1 MNTIKQLIEKY
12 CPDGVEYKKLGEI
25 ARITDYVSNGSFKT
39 IAQNVSYKRE
49 KDYAVLIRLADYTNR
64 FDNSKFVYIDKNAYD
79 FLSKSKLKGGEII
92 MSNVGSCGV
101 AFRCPNLGLPM
112 SLAPNSILIDTDY
125 NDFFYHYLI
134 GTEAQKEIKAI
145 SSKSAMPKFNKT
157 SFKKILVPVP
167 PLPVQREIVRILDS
181 FTSLEAELEAELEA
195 RRKQYEYYRDQLLS
209 FKHLSGGGRD
219 EVEWKTLGEV
229 GTFKRGKYF
238 QKSDMQDE
246 GIPCIHY
253 GQIYTYYNTYIDKTI
268 KFVSKE
274 VASKSTLIRPQ
285 SIIITLT
292 SENIEDV
299 CKPVA
304 WIGNEDVAI
313 SGHSVGLETDMDPKY
328 ITYYLESS
336 HFFKEKRK
344 KARGAKV
351 IEIKPE
357 ELAKIA
363 IPIPPLSTQ
372 RRIVSILDCFESLV
386 NDISTGLPAEIAAR
400 HQQYEYYRDQLL
412 SFKRK
417 S

>member
-1 MNTIKQLIEKY
+1 MNTIKELLDKY
-12 CPDGVEYKKLGEI
+12 CPDGVEYKKLGEVAEI
-25 ARITDYVSNGSFKT
+25 VGGRDYKHLSPGNIPVYGSGGVMTYVDDYAYNQPTVLLPRKGSISNVFYVDKPFWNVDT
-39 IAQNVSYKRE
+39 IFYTKI
-49 KDYAVLIRLADYTNR
+49 KDYLLPKYLYYYICNCHIEKLNTSNAARPALTRTVLN
-64 FDNSKFVYIDKNAYD
+64 N
-79 FLSKSKLKGGEII
+79 
-92 MSNVGSCGV
+92 
-101 AFRCPNLGLPM
+101 
-112 SLAPNSILIDTDY
+112 ILI
-125 NDFFYHYLI
+125 
-134 GTEAQKEIKAI
+134 
-145 SSKSAMPKFNKT
+145 
-157 SFKKILVPVP
+157 PVP

>member
-1 MNTIKQLIEKY
+1 MNTIKELIEKY
-12 CPDGVEYKKLGEI
+12 CPNGVEYKKL
-25 ARITDYVSNGSFKT
+25 AKL
-39 IAQNVSYKRE
+39 AQ
-49 KDYAVLIRLADYTNR
+49 LIRGRVISKEYLRDNPGPYPVYSSQTANNGMLGSISSFDYEGEYLTWTTDGAYAGTIFYRKGKFNITNVCGLINLLSDEVLLR
-64 FDNSKFVYIDKNAYD
+64 FLYYWLSIEASKHVYKGMGNP
-79 FLSKSKLKGGEII
+79 KL
-92 MSNVGSCGV
+92 MSNQMALV
-101 AFRCPNLGLPM
+101 
-112 SLAPNSILIDTDY
+112 
-125 NDFFYHYLI
+125 
-134 GTEAQKEIKAI
+134 EIPI
-145 SSKSAMPKFNKT
+145 
-157 SFKKILVPVP
+157 P

-209 FKHLSGGGRD
+209 FKHLSGESTD

-253 GQIYTYYNTYIDKTI
+253 GQIYTYYNTYTDKTI

-372 RRIVSILDCFESLV
+372 RRIVSILDRFESLV

-412 SFKRK
+412 TFKRK
-417 S
+417 A

>member
-1 MNTIKQLIEKY
+1 MNTIKQLIDKY

-25 ARITDYVSNGSFKT
+25 ADIGTGSQDRKDAVDNGMYPFYVRS
-39 IAQNVSYKRE
+39 
-49 KDYAVLIRLADYTNR
+49 KDVLR
-64 FDNSKFVYIDKNAYD
+64 IDKYLFDEEAIIIPGEGGIGDIFHYVKGKYGLHQRAYRVH
-79 FLSKSKLKGGEII
+79 LSDT
-92 MSNVGSCGV
+92 
-101 AFRCPNLGLPM
+101 
-112 SLAPNSILIDTDY
+112 SILTK
-125 NDFFYHYLI
+125 YLYYYF
-134 GTEAQKEIKAI
+134 
-145 SSKSAMPKFNKT
+145 SS
-157 SFKKILVPVP
+157 SFKKFIFNKAVSATVTSIRKPMLEKFEVPVP
-167 PLPVQREIVRILDS
+167 PIPVQREIVRILDS

-253 GQIYTYYNTYIDKTI
+253 GQIYTYYNTYTDKTI

-372 RRIVSILDCFESLV
+372 RRIVSILDRFESLV
-386 NDISTGLPAEIAAR
+386 NDITTGLPAEITAR

>member
-1 MNTIKQLIEKY
+1 MNTIKQLIDKY
-12 CPDGVEYKKLGEI
+12 CPDGVEYKKLGEVCNI
-25 ARITDYVSNGSFKT
+25 NRGVR
-39 IAQNVSYKRE
+39 VVR
-49 KDYAVLIRLADYTNR
+49 KDLQLE
-64 FDNSKFVYIDKNAYD
+64 
-79 FLSKSKLKGGEII
+79 GEIPVYQNSL
-92 MSNVGSCGV
+92 MPLGYFNKSN
-101 AFRCPNLGLPM
+101 CPKESVYVISAGAAGDIGYSQIPFWAADDCLFFENLQGLQQKF
-112 SLAPNSILIDTDY
+112 IY
-125 NDFFYHYLI
+125 YYLCSRY
-134 GTEAQKEIKAI
+134 KFIKAQVRRASVPRLSRTVI
-145 SSKSAMPKFNKT
+145 ENMT
-157 SFKKILVPVP
+157 IPVP

-253 GQIYTYYNTYIDKTI
+253 GQIYTYYNTYTDKTI

-372 RRIVSILDCFESLV
+372 RRIVSILDRFESLV
-386 NDISTGLPAEIAAR
+386 NDITTGLPAEITAR